1 MKFAKRVELECS
13 HCEMEHFLPYQKI
26 RMSQSSAIPALQYEP
41 VSLKELRKG
50 KNAGHLAA
58 ILPME
63 SPEELRIR
71 K

>member
-1 MKFAKRVELECS
+1 
-13 HCEMEHFLPYQKI
+13 MEHFLPYQKI